1 MKKKIVLLTSGLLLA
16 SLGAVF
22 GSGVGLASRA
32 LVEEAK
38 SNVVSLTK
46 AYHQAFDG
54 DIASMSPADENV
66 RETIIALDG
75 TVLWD
80 SKENPDSM
88 ENHQNREEVAAALSG
103 NPSTF
108 VRSSSTLGVEAV
120 YYAECKTIEETTYVV
135 RVAYET
141 SAATRFLSGYIPWM
155 IVITLAAIGL
165 GAFLSSW
172 FVGHALR
179 PLKEVEKR
187 LESVSD
193 GEVPAPIVSS
203 DPEISPSLAAIDEIA
218 ASLSKSMR
226 ALEKE
231 KGNLATVLSSVS
243 DGILAYR
250 GIEILFRNPAFE
262 EVFPLVGSTLSEDVR
277 NIIEKKDSRFVNN
290 GATYLCKF
298 SENDTLSLFVFA
310 NITELADKEKK
321 QQEFFDAS
329 SHELK
334 TPLTAIRGFNELI
347 LLQTR
352 EESTRDC
359 ALRIQKE
366 TDRMLALVADMLRL
380 ESLESAPSETEEIH
394 LDSLAREIERELE
407 PIAAQ
412 KQIRI
417 FVEGELAFR
426 MKRDDAYSLLKNLME
441 NGIHYGVEKGRV
453 RVQFTPDG
461 FRVEDDGIGIPKE
474 YQAQVFD
481 RFFRVDKSRSRASG
495 GTGLGLPIS
504 KAIVERYGGKIALLS
519 KPGFGTT
526 ITVSL
531 PA

>member
-1 MKKKIVLLTSGLLLA
+1 
-16 SLGAVF
+16 
-22 GSGVGLASRA
+22 
-32 LVEEAK
+32 
-38 SNVVSLTK
+38 
-46 AYHQAFDG
+46 
-54 DIASMSPADENV
+54 
-66 RETIIALDG
+66 
-75 TVLWD
+75 
-80 SKENPDSM
+80 
-88 ENHQNREEVAAALSG
+88 
-103 NPSTF
+103 
-108 VRSSSTLGVEAV
+108 
-120 YYAECKTIEETTYVV
+120 
-135 RVAYET
+135 
-141 SAATRFLSGYIPWM
+141 
-155 IVITLAAIGL
+155 
-165 GAFLSSW
+165 
-172 FVGHALR
+172 
-179 PLKEVEKR
+179 
-187 LESVSD
+187 
-193 GEVPAPIVSS
+193 
-203 DPEISPSLAAIDEIA
+203 
-218 ASLSKSMR
+218 MR

-277 NIIEKKDSRFVNN
+277 NIIEKKDSSFVKN

-298 SENDTLSLFVFA
+298 SENDTLSLFVFT
-310 NITELADKEKK
+310 NITEVADKEKK

-366 TDRMLALVADMLRL
+366 TDRMLALVGDMLRL

-407 PIAAQ
+407 PIASQ

-417 FVEGELAFR
+417 SVEGELTFR

-441 NGIHYGVEKGRV
+441 NGIHYGVEKGHV
-453 RVQFTPDG
+453 RVQFTSDG
-461 FRVEDDGIGIPKE
+461 FCVEDDGIGIPKE

-504 KAIVERYGGKIALLS
+504 KAIVERYGGKIALSS

>member
-1 MKKKIVLLTSGLLLA
+1 M
-16 SLGAVF
+16 
-22 GSGVGLASRA
+22 
-32 LVEEAK
+32 
-38 SNVVSLTK
+38 
-46 AYHQAFDG
+46 
-54 DIASMSPADENV
+54 
-66 RETIIALDG
+66 
-75 TVLWD
+75 
-80 SKENPDSM
+80 
-88 ENHQNREEVAAALSG
+88 
-103 NPSTF
+103 
-108 VRSSSTLGVEAV
+108 
-120 YYAECKTIEETTYVV
+120 
-135 RVAYET
+135 
-141 SAATRFLSGYIPWM
+141 
-155 IVITLAAIGL
+155 
-165 GAFLSSW
+165 
-172 FVGHALR
+172 
-179 PLKEVEKR
+179 
-187 LESVSD
+187 
-193 GEVPAPIVSS
+193 
-203 DPEISPSLAAIDEIA
+203 
-218 ASLSKSMR
+218 
-226 ALEKE
+226 
-231 KGNLATVLSSVS
+231 S

-277 NIIEKKDSRFVNN
+277 NIIEKKDSSFVKN

-298 SENDTLSLFVFA
+298 SENDTLSLFVFT
-310 NITELADKEKK
+310 NITEVADKEKR

-359 ALRIQKE
+359 GLRIQKE
-366 TDRMLALVADMLRL
+366 TDRMLALVSDMLRL

-407 PIAAQ
+407 PIASQ

-417 FVEGELAFR
+417 SVEGELAFR

-461 FRVEDDGIGIPKE
+461 FCVEDDGIGIPKE
-474 YQAQVFD
+474 YQTQVFD

-504 KAIVERYGGKIALLS
+504 KAIVERYGGKITLLS